1 MHTVIFVGWIE
12 LLVSVIGIGLVY
24 VGRIELVSVVDFVVL
39 VDNLSSVKI
48 WTESFPPDE
57 IVKN

>member
-1 MHTVIFVGWIE
+1 MHTVIFG
-12 LLVSVIGIGLVY
+12 VIGIGLVS
-24 VGRIELVSVVDFVVL
+24 VGRIELVSVVDFVVF
-39 VDNLSSVKI
+39 VDNFSSVKI